1 MSWKA
6 EGYSSVSPYLIVQD
20 AERALAFM
28 EAVFDARRIQVIP
41 REGGGTMHAE
51 AWIDDTVVM
60 LGEAPGGGAA
70 DASDINVHVCVPDA
84 VATFDRARA
93 AGGTVVQEPGRGPD
107 GDMRGGISDGN
118 GTTWWISTHG

>member
-1 MSWKA
+1 MDRRSTQNA
-6 EGYSSVSPYLIVQD
+6 ET
-20 AERALAFM
+20 AALADDV
-28 EAVFDARRIQVIP
+28 ARHARDLRDAADLDPLLDRIGDAR
-41 REGGGTMHAE
+41 
-51 AWIDDTVVM
+51 VVM

-70 DASDINVHVCVPDA
+70 DAPDINVHVYVPDA